1 MKIAYGI
8 KYKNSLKKI
17 KNKYSEKEMLEKIL
31 NHIKRCNDFCEFKKN
46 PISLIYGFEALKYE
60 FNGYYRCNLNKNGG
74 TVRLIFTSNEDDLIT
89 LEFVST
95 DHYKDFKKVI

>member
-1 MKIAYGI
+1 MYRIRLFR
-8 KYKNSLKKI
+8 SVP
-17 KNKYSEKEMLEKIL
+17 SFSFIL
-31 NHIKRCNDFCEFKKN
+31 VPFYCDFCEFKKN

-60 FNGYYRCNLNKNGG
+60 FNGYYSCNLNKNGG

>member
-1 MKIAYGI
+1 MPSLFGLILYVLLIFGFAYFYTFI
-8 KYKNSLKKI
+8 QLKP
-17 KNKYSEKEMLEKIL
+17 NELA
-31 NHIKRCNDFCEFKKN
+31 D
-46 PISLIYGFEALKYE
+46 
-60 FNGYYRCNLNKNGG
+60 NLNKNGG